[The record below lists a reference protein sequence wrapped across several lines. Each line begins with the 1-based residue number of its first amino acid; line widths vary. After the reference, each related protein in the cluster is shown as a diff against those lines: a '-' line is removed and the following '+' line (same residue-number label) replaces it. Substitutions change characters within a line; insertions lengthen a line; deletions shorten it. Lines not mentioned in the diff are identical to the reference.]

1 MNTQRPIKL
10 LKSWRGQ
17 AIGYVYQDM
26 PAGAAQTLV
35 ARGYAEYLDEQ
46 VQRAPVD
53 RMVRTGARVTKQKAR
68 A

>member
-10 LKSWRGQ
+10 KRAWRNMQPGF
-17 AIGYVYQDM
+17 VFSDM

-35 ARGYAEYLDEQ
+35 ARGFAEYCDEQ
-46 VQRAPVD
+46 VKAAPVT
-53 RMVRTGARVTKQKAR
+53 REMNARKSKQKPHA